1 MWLLRSA
8 VCIEYSSFHL
18 HDPLCFALH
27 QVARKSMAIA
37 SQMCVYTNTNYT
49 VEIIDDLSERG
60 GAPPPGALN
69 SAAAAAAA
77 ADAPSSSS
85 SSDSSSSSSST
96 TEQSTDAAEEVAVPT
111 NS

>member
-1 MWLLRSA
+1 VQCQFAGCVAHAHADA
-8 VCIEYSSFHL
+8 VLACM
-18 HDPLCFALH
+18 CA

-85 SSDSSSSSSST
+85 DSSSSSSTAEKS
-96 TEQSTDAAEEVAVPT
+96 QSTDAAEEVAVPT